1 MKKDQIIIDGK
12 IYISARRGAEIA
24 GYSADYVGQLCRAGK
39 IDCAM
44 IGRSWYVGKE
54 SILKHQEEAFKANQ
68 TSFKSTE
75 IKSPYSHVPVS
86 AFPLLLTSP
95 HGGSVS
101 AIPRTM
107 SEQVVQAAH
116 QVVHDAHRAT
126 PRALIASLLVTA
138 VVGAGALLVSPLF
151 MSTSTVSFDESNSA
165 SVAQADS
172 SSRAASLIKESLSAI
187 YGASVKYTALGID
200 PSMSAVTDQSSND
213 ADPYQELAYGG
224 LVVTPSQGTT
234 TDAKLANAITNSF
247 SDPVEVRKNEN
258 TNTGVITP
266 MFRTVKGH
274 DFMYVLVP
282 VQTTSSTSNND
293 SK

>member
-39 IDCAM
+39 IECAM
-44 IGRSWYVGKE
+44 IGRSWYVGEE

-75 IKSPYSHVPVS
+75 IKSPYLHAPAST
-86 AFPLLLTSP
+86 FPLLLAGP

-107 SEQVVQAAH
+107 TEQVVEVAREAQRGTSH
-116 QVVHDAHRAT
+116 
-126 PRALIASLLVTA
+126 ALVSSLLVTA
-138 VVGAGALLVSPLF
+138 VIVCAVVIAAPLF
-151 MSTSTVSFDESNSA
+151 IASNHIDLDESNSA
-165 SVAQADS
+165 SVGQTS
-172 SSRAASLIKESLSAI
+172 AATTAVGFAESVFSTV
-187 YGASVKYTALGID
+187 YGVAVKYTALGIV
-200 PSMSAVTDQSSND
+200 PPAIAMQSSSD

-224 LVVTPSQGTT
+224 IVVTPSQGTT

-247 SDPVEVRKNEN
+247 SDPVEVRKNDN
-258 TNTGVITP
+258 ANTGVITP